1 MVIVSWRRLGDV
13 SLRFIAAAPVGYVVA
28 SLWAMA
34 LARVLPMTTAAATI
48 TATIVAFTICA
59 IAIMWAYAA
68 RSGWRALWTLVA
80 IGVVAGAITWASIA
94 SSGRA

>member
-1 MVIVSWRRLGDV
+1 MVIASWRWLGDV
-13 SLRFIAAAPVGYVVA
+13 SLRFIASAPVGYVVA

-48 TATIVAFTICA
+48 TATIVAFAICA

-80 IGVVAGAITWASIA
+80 IGVVAGAITCVSITL
-94 SSGRA
+94 SGRA